1 LDNTHIFEV
10 DYREENPMTSPLM
23 LINSPL
29 LAMASATENAG
40 AATMGGTM
48 AGAAGP
54 VTAILPP
61 GAEDASAAAAA
72 AFAARGA
79 ETEAVLAQ
87 LTTVRALFA
96 ETVGTSGVA
105 YTAMDAINE
114 ATLAL

>member
-1 LDNTHIFEV
+1 
-10 DYREENPMTSPLM
+10 MTSPVM
-23 LINSPL
+23 LIDSPL
-29 LAMASATENAG
+29 LAMASATEDAG

-72 AFAARGA
+72 AFVARGA

-87 LTTVRALFA
+87 LVAVRAMFA
-96 ETVGTSGVA
+96 QTVGASGVA

-114 ATLAL
+114 AALAL

>member
-1 LDNTHIFEV
+1 
-10 DYREENPMTSPLM
+10 MTSPLM

-29 LAMASATENAG
+29 LAMSSATENAG

-54 VTAILPP
+54 VTAIVPP
-61 GAEDASAAAAA
+61 GAEDASALAAA

-79 ETEAVLAQ
+79 ETTAVLAQ
-87 LTTVRALFA
+87 LTSVRGLFA
-96 ETVGTSGVA
+96 ATMASSGVA
-105 YTAMDAINE
+105 YAAMDAINE

>member
-1 LDNTHIFEV
+1 
-10 DYREENPMTSPLM
+10 MTVPL

-29 LAMASATENAG
+29 LAMSSATEDAG
-40 AATMGGTM
+40 VATMGGTM

-72 AFAARGA
+72 AFVARGA
-79 ETEAVLAQ
+79 ETEAMLAQ
-87 LTTVRALFA
+87 LTAVRALFA
-96 ETVGTSGVA
+96 QTIAASGVA
-105 YTAMDAINE
+105 YTAMDALNE

>member
-1 LDNTHIFEV
+1 MGGQLARGARHV
-10 DYREENPMTSPLM
+10 QARR
-23 LINSPL
+23 PL
-29 LAMASATENAG
+29 LPDHVRGDGLGFESG
-40 AATMGGTM
+40 QVLVVDIHRGTM

-72 AFAARGA
+72 AFVARGA

-87 LTTVRALFA
+87 LTAIRAMFA
-96 ETVGTSGVA
+96 ETVGASGVA
-105 YTAMDAINE
+105 YTAMDGINE

>member
-1 LDNTHIFEV
+1 
-10 DYREENPMTSPLM
+10 MTSPVM

-29 LAMASATENAG
+29 LAMAAATESAG

-96 ETVGTSGVA
+96 ETVASSGVA
-105 YTAMDAINE
+105 YVAMDAMNE